1 MIALKQG
8 KITENHIVAE
18 LGDVLSGKNQGRRT
32 NDEIIIFKSLGL
44 AVEDITSAI
53 HIYQKGLI
61 SKNVQSV
68 NISNHVNSF
77 ETHSDISLADI
88 FCSQERLR
96 NVAMRTPI
104 PQLNIQLSQS
114 DVKIFLKLENLQP
127 VQSYKLRGAYNA
139 LSVLM
144 QRHKEKM
151 LQHGVFTAR

>member
-1 MIALKQG
+1 
-8 KITENHIVAE
+8 
-18 LGDVLSGKNQGRRT
+18 
-32 NDEIIIFKSLGL
+32 

-139 LSVLM
+139 LSVL
-144 QRHKEKM
+144 
-151 LQHGVFTAR
+151 